1 MAIKNYFPSVLSEN
15 PNDPLSLLP
24 SPYYEYSG
32 QNNLFTPRGYAQG
45 TLINLLSTRGALG
58 EATEDGEVTTEA
70 TEATEPA
77 FQEVKDSG
85 EQSFFNGMDINEG
98 DSLDFDTLSDLS
110 LTDGLFGGKTVSG
123 NAPTGW
129 NTQHQREFDAF
140 VAAGL
145 KPKAKWNGND
155 WYVYANELDGTPFG
169 EQGSMSL
176 SDTISSGGKYDG
188 QPPGLFGVAQTA
200 TGSFNPNDVFKKNL
214 AEALKS
220 KTSPEEFTELQTG
233 SFNVQESDGFEEF
246 TELQPVQKDEGSV
259 TAKRGGTVT
268 AKEGGTV
275 KAKRPDSDPK
285 PKPKSISL
293 KKTIEKAIN
302 TLVQQDNS
310 SRDDEKKVNRTDT
323 TAIDK
328 VRKESNLSGNQRR
341 GYGF

>member
-1 MAIKNYFPSVLSEN
+1 
-15 PNDPLSLLP
+15 
-24 SPYYEYSG
+24 
-32 QNNLFTPRGYAQG
+32 
-45 TLINLLSTRGALG
+45 
-58 EATEDGEVTTEA
+58 
-70 TEATEPA
+70 
-77 FQEVKDSG
+77 
-85 EQSFFNGMDINEG
+85 MDINEG

-129 NTQHQREFDAF
+129 NTQHQKEFDAF